1 MDNDDEQ
8 NVNVNV
14 NENNQNI
21 KDQDE
26 DNNNKDDK
34 YLEYR
39 KPEKKPEKKPVKRL
53 THKQQMK
60 IHKKNLKKLPKFL
73 KNKNVKKDLI
83 NQMNAFDNMF
93 RGNKFTANQLQT
105 YSKSVRKLRKKKKSK
120 KLKKIAMTN
129 QIQYMNALFNADRQ
143 LNSLS
148 SFNLMKTTPQNYL
161 NLFNDNNLSKLW
173 TNTSI
178 PFTSNK
184 SSMVKNF
191 NKSFHSFLLHGLIND
206 FKKSDKKKKI
216 KQIL

>member
-1 MDNDDEQ
+1 ME
-8 NVNVNV
+8 
-14 NENNQNI
+14 EEKQNI
-21 KDQDE
+21 NDE
-26 DNNNKDDK
+26 PQQPSNDTNEKTDDNE
-34 YLEYR
+34 YLEY
-39 KPEKKPEKKPVKRL
+39 KKQKKPVKRL

-161 NLFNDNNLSKLW
+161 NLFNDNDLSKLW

-206 FKKSDKKKKI
+206 FTKK
-216 KQIL
+216 

>member
-1 MDNDDEQ
+1 MEEEKQNINDEPQ
-8 NVNVNV
+8 QPS
-14 NENNQNI
+14 NQNNNDTNE
-21 KDQDE
+21 KTD
-26 DNNNKDDK
+26 DNE
-34 YLEYR
+34 YLEY
-39 KPEKKPEKKPVKRL
+39 KKQKQKKPVKRL

-206 FKKSDKKKKI
+206 FTKK
-216 KQIL
+216 

>member
-1 MDNDDEQ
+1 MEEEKQNINDEPQQPSNDTNEKTDDND
-8 NVNVNV
+8 
-14 NENNQNI
+14 
-21 KDQDE
+21 
-26 DNNNKDDK
+26 
-34 YLEYR
+34 YLEY
-39 KPEKKPEKKPVKRL
+39 KKPEKKPVKRL

-206 FKKSDKKKKI
+206 FTKK
-216 KQIL
+216 

>member
-1 MDNDDEQ
+1 ME
-8 NVNVNV
+8 
-14 NENNQNI
+14 EEKQNI
-21 KDQDE
+21 NDE
-26 DNNNKDDK
+26 PQQPSNDTNEKTDDNE
-34 YLEYR
+34 YLEY
-39 KPEKKPEKKPVKRL
+39 KKQKKPVKRL

-206 FKKSDKKKKI
+206 FTKK
-216 KQIL
+216 